1 MTVRV
6 FDAAYRPNLQAVVAA
21 GGVAMSVYLTGR
33 YSTTC
38 AQPSEL
44 HALGLGAWGNY
55 EEAPGELL
63 TCGYS
68 GGVSIGQRSAGAYI
82 AKGAP
87 VGQRLGVAY
96 SVDVNTPLSA
106 FAAVGDAFDGIK
118 TGLAARFTTH
128 VYGEGALID
137 YLVESGRVTGRQW
150 LSGSTSF
157 PGWNPND
164 PNVGLIQRTWSPV
177 PGTDLDDV
185 TDLSTLG
192 IWWPNGVA
200 PQGGGTPLTNGAFMA
215 LSDAQQAELALDA
228 AECRVMLAELLTGNL
243 QAGRPASEGNTL
255 GLLQG
260 LMQNTTE
267 GRRMAGVLVGAL
279 PPAAGESRPG
289 TAVDVAALASQLATA
304 LGPNLTKELVGAL
317 GAAITKGNA

>member
-6 FDAAYRPNLQAVVAA
+6 FDGAYKPNLQAVVAA

-44 HALGLGAWGNY
+44 HALGLGALGNY

-68 GGVSIGQRSAGAYI
+68 GGVTIGQRSAGAYI

-96 SVDVNTPLSA
+96 SVDVNCPLSA

-118 TGLAARFTTH
+118 TGLAGRFTTH

-192 IWWPNGVA
+192 IWWPNGVT
-200 PQGGGTPLTNGAFMA
+200 PQGGGTPITEDILTLEEHNA
-215 LSDAQQAELALDA
+215 LMTLLNIAQTGRIDGDRTQWPYPYTPA
-228 AECRVMLAELLTGNL
+228 AA
-243 QAGRPASEGNTL
+243 TL
-255 GLLQG
+255 GAVQANAAAIAATANAVTAD
-260 LMQNTTE
+260 QS
-267 GRRMAGVLVGAL
+267 AVLAAVGKVQ
-279 PPAAGESRPG
+279 AA
-289 TAVDVAALASQLATA
+289 TVDVATLAGQLATA
-304 LGPNLTKELVGAL
+304 LGPDLSKQLVGAL
-317 GAAITKGNA
+317 GAAITKGNS